1 MFLTFDEVENLGYFY
16 FVISSDIERGLK
28 QSFFVSKKLNH
39 DTKIC
44 GVIFGRFYFDETKTC
59 GEIFLVY

>member
-1 MFLTFDEVENLGYFY
+1 MV
-16 FVISSDIERGLK
+16 SSGLVWDMK
-28 QSFFVSKKLNH
+28 QIFFVGEKFEH

-44 GVIFGRFYFDETKTC
+44 GVIFGRFYFHDTKTC

>member
-1 MFLTFDEVENLGYFY
+1 
-16 FVISSDIERGLK
+16 VISSDIERGLK

-44 GVIFGRFYFDETKTC
+44 GVIFGRFYFDETKIC